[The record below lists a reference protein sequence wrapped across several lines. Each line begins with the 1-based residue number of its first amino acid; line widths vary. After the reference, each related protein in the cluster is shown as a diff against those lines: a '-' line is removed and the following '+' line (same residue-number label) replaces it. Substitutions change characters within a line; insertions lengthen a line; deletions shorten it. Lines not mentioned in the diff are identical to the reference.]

1 MFNLDNSIYNSLFFR
16 YEKTTR
22 VCAIASVIVVC
33 EKQLLF
39 FQMKFYFLS
48 HSEMKVLKRIQ
59 TKNRMQIQNEFHR
72 YDDFTAIYGNR
83 GGSSEQK
90 SLRSQMF

>member
-1 MFNLDNSIYNSLFFR
+1 
-16 YEKTTR
+16 
-22 VCAIASVIVVC
+22 
-33 EKQLLF
+33 
-39 FQMKFYFLS
+39 
-48 HSEMKVLKRIQ
+48 MKVLKRIQ